1 MPDDNRYIRDLA
13 LDIGD
18 DNVPYQPW
26 ARRLFDERKD
36 GLHSGEDP
44 DAHCLPQGVPKLGYV
59 SYPWKLVETPSSV
72 VVLYE
77 TFTFWRQIFTDG
89 RTVDPTA
96 KPAWMG
102 YSTGR
107 WEGDTLVVTTTGFNG
122 KSWLDQL
129 GRPTTDRLRVT
140 ERFTRTHYG
149 HMRIDVTIDDPGA
162 YTAPWSASQVVHCGL
177 DGSRSSSFAT
187 RTTRTSRTCPA
198 TRGGGTYEHR
208 GGAAEGISRV
218 GSRASDEPISRTGRY
233 GRGVESA
240 STIRRGMR
248 SGSCWEVP
256 MVSPRSPPGAEAIA
270 AALLALLRKRR
281 RRRARP
287 PRSPTHRRASS
298 SSKRFKKSSHA
309 KARTSLRCSSR

>member
-1 MPDDNRYIRDLA
+1 MYVARSRARNGSTLRRRNAPRLPNGEVDLEAPPPQHPNGRVDLQGVWMPDDNRYIRDLA

-18 DNVPYQPW
+18 ANVPYQPW

-59 SYPWKLVETPSSV
+59 SYPWKLVETPTSV
-72 VVLYE
+72 VILYE

-107 WEGDTLVVTTTGFNG
+107 WDGDSLVVTTTGFNG

-129 GRPTTDRLRVT
+129 GRPTTDQLRVI

-162 YTAPWSASQVVHCGL
+162 YTAPWSASQVVHLRPGWEPLEFVCGENNKDIENL
-177 DGSRSSSFAT
+177 PAIRRRLGSRI
-187 RTTRTSRTCPA
+187 SRR
-198 TRGGGTYEHR
+198 RGGR
-208 GGAAEGISRV
+208 GISSRARRRGRDEPGLKDSAAPGAARRIRPTSSRNRRTLPRV
-218 GSRASDEPISRTGRY
+218 RRCPWSRP
-233 GRGVESA
+233 ESA
-240 STIRRGMR
+240 RR
-248 SGSCWEVP
+248 
-256 MVSPRSPPGAEAIA
+256 
-270 AALLALLRKRR
+270 
-281 RRRARP
+281 
-287 PRSPTHRRASS
+287 
-298 SSKRFKKSSHA
+298 
-309 KARTSLRCSSR
+309 

>member
-1 MPDDNRYIRDLA
+1 MPRTLASWSPVIALAAAWVSCSLPHAGFAQWLDAPPANAPRLPNGEVDLEAPPPKHPNGRVDLQGVWMPDDNRYIRDLA

-59 SYPWKLVETPSSV
+59 SYPWKLVETPTSV
-72 VVLYE
+72 VILYE

-107 WEGDTLVVTTTGFNG
+107 WDGDTLVVTTTGFNG

-129 GRPTTDRLRVT
+129 GRPTTDRLTVT

-149 HMRIDVTIDDPGA
+149 HMRIDVTIDDRRRVHGA
-162 YTAPWSASQVVHCGL
+162 VVGVAGRASAAGMGAARVCLRREQQGRRESARGRWAG
-177 DGSRSSSFAT
+177 DYEY
-187 RTTRTSRTCPA
+187 
-198 TRGGGTYEHR
+198 RGGEE
-208 GGAAEGISRV
+208 EGISRV
-218 GSRASDEPISRTGRY
+218 GAVGHNQCEQS
-233 GRGVESA
+233 
-240 STIRRGMR
+240 
-248 SGSCWEVP
+248 
-256 MVSPRSPPGAEAIA
+256 
-270 AALLALLRKRR
+270 LLCL
-281 RRRARP
+281 
-287 PRSPTHRRASS
+287 
-298 SSKRFKKSSHA
+298 
-309 KARTSLRCSSR
+309 